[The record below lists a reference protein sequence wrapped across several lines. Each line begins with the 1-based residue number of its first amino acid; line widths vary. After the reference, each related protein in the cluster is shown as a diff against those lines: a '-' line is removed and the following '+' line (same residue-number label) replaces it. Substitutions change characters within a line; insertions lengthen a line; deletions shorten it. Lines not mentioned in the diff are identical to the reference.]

1 MLDVKNLQYFIAAY
15 EAKGFAR
22 ASVVLHTVQSNVSAH
37 IGRLEMLLE
46 VKLFERHRRGI
57 VATTHGEQL
66 YCYAKRV
73 LALLDET
80 ENAVKCKEA
89 AVIDRIIADHRH

>member
-1 MLDVKNLQYFIAAY
+1 MLDVKYLQYFIAAY
-15 EAKGFAR
+15 EARGFAR
-22 ASVVLHTVQSNVSAH
+22 ASVLLHTVQSNVSSR

-66 YCYAKRV
+66 YRYAKRV
-73 LALLDET
+73 MVLLDET

-89 AVIDRIIADHRH
+89 A